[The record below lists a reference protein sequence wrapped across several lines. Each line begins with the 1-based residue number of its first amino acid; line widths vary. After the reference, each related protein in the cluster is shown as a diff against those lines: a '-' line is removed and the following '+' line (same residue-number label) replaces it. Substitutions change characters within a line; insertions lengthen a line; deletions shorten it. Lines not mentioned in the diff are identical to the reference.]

1 MSARVPT
8 SCGFRVNGNFDF
20 CRIITIM
27 ESDFKVLK
35 KTKILAPSIYDLGQ
49 CSRLP
54 SAGRATASRGM
65 RTRSTAIGPT
75 SACQRPSSRSAAA
88 TLAKTDGRRGLAAS
102 LPQTPL
108 VECNQPLPVP
118 LGGRFV
124 VAPALR
130 EGEAVMDAGVE
141 FYLTGRA
148 GPPE

>member
-1 MSARVPT
+1 MLFEQIPAYLEFFGYGTTTP
-8 SCGFRVNGNFDF
+8 
-20 CRIITIM
+20 
-27 ESDFKVLK
+27 K
-35 KTKILAPSIYDLGQ
+35 
-49 CSRLP
+49 
-54 SAGRATASRGM
+54 GM
-65 RTRSTAIGPT
+65 RTRSTAIGST
-75 SACQRPSSRSAAA
+75 SACQRPISRAVRPRQIAPKSTAEEA
-88 TLAKTDGRRGLAAS
+88 LAAS

-141 FYLTGRA
+141 FDLTGGA